1 MVSDFGK
8 GMGMTGIDP
17 LAADQ
22 DFFGVVF
29 EHIVGV
35 VGPVVGQ
42 GLAAARMVGVS
53 IGNSNALFQVTG

>member
-1 MVSDFGK
+1 MVSDFCK

-29 EHIVGV
+29 EYIVGV
-35 VGPVVGQ
+35 VGPVGQ
-42 GLAAARMVGVS
+42 GHAAARMVGVS

>member
-17 LAADQ
+17 LEADQ

-29 EHIVGV
+29 EHIVGP
-35 VGPVVGQ
+35 VGHVR
-42 GLAAARMVGVS
+42 AAARLVGVS